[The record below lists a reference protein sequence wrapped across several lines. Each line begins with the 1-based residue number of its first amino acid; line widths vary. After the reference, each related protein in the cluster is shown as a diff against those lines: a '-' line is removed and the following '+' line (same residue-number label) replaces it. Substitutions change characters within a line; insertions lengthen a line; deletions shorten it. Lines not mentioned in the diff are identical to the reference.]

1 MSTHGDRHGG
11 DPYRPFRPRA
21 ARWVSTVVAV
31 VFAVVIIGLSFVV
44 PSYATVTVAWLD
56 RLGFALVAAG
66 GALLLLRHAAVR
78 ADPSPEG
85 LRVRNLTST
94 RTVTWAEIV
103 SVRFGHGHPWVQLD
117 LADGETLAVMG
128 IQRADGAR
136 AVAEAKRLATL
147 VARHSE
153 TSRDD

>member
-1 MSTHGDRHGG
+1 MAAPD

-21 ARWVSTVVAV
+21 ARWVSIVVAGLV
-31 VFAVVIIGLSFVV
+31 VVVLVGLSFVV
-44 PSYATVTVAWLD
+44 PTFATVTVIWLD

-66 GALLLLRHAAVR
+66 GAWFLLRHASVR

-85 LRVRNLTST
+85 LRVRNLVTT
-94 RTVTWAEIV
+94 TTVTWPEIV

-117 LADGETLAVMG
+117 LADGRTLAVMG
-128 IQRADGAR
+128 IQRSDGAW
-136 AVAEAKRLATL
+136 AVAEARRLATL
-147 VARHSE
+147 VARHSQ

>member
-1 MSTHGDRHGG
+1 MPSE

-21 ARWVSTVVAV
+21 ARWVSTAVAV
-31 VFAVVIIGLSFVV
+31 LVVVVILGLAVLV

-56 RLGFALVAAG
+56 RAGLALLAAG
-66 GALLLLRHAAVR
+66 GAWFLLRHAGVR

-85 LRVRNLTST
+85 LTVRNLVTT
-94 RTVTWAEIV
+94 RTVTWPEVV

-128 IQRADGAR
+128 IQRSDGAF
-136 AVAEAKRLATL
+136 AVAEARRLATL
-147 VARHSE
+147 VARHSQ
-153 TSRDD
+153 TPRDD

>member
-1 MSTHGDRHGG
+1 VSTPD

-21 ARWVSTVVAV
+21 ARWVSAVVAV
-31 VFAVVIIGLSFVV
+31 IYVAVLLAMAFVV
-44 PSYATVTVAWLD
+44 PTYATVTVAWLD

-66 GALLLLRHAAVR
+66 GAWLLLRHAGVR

-85 LRVRNLTST
+85 LTVRNLATT
-94 RTVTWAEIV
+94 RTVTWPEVV

-128 IQRADGAR
+128 VQRSDGAY
-136 AVAEAKRLATL
+136 AVAEARRLATL
-147 VARHSE
+147 VARHSR
-153 TSRDD
+153 TTRDD

>member
-1 MSTHGDRHGG
+1 VSTPD

-21 ARWVSTVVAV
+21 ARWVSAVVAV
-31 VFAVVIIGLSFVV
+31 IYVVVLLAMAFVV
-44 PSYATVTVAWLD
+44 PTYATVTVAWLD

-66 GALLLLRHAAVR
+66 GAWLLLRHAGVR

-85 LRVRNLTST
+85 LTVRNLATT
-94 RTVTWAEIV
+94 RTVTWPEVV

-128 IQRADGAR
+128 VQRSDGAY
-136 AVAEAKRLATL
+136 AVAEARRLATL
-147 VARHSE
+147 VARHSR
-153 TSRDD
+153 TTRDD

>member
-1 MSTHGDRHGG
+1 MSTHGDRPSR
-11 DPYRPFRPRA
+11 DPYLPFRPRA
-21 ARWVSTVVAV
+21 ARWVSTVVAGVFV
-31 VFAVVIIGLSFVV
+31 VVMLGLAFVV

-66 GALLLLRHAAVR
+66 GAWLLLRHAAVR
-78 ADPSPEG
+78 ADPSPDG
-85 LRVRNLTST
+85 LTVRNLTTT
-94 RTVTWAEIV
+94 RTVAWPEIV

-128 IQRADGAR
+128 IQRSDGAR
-136 AVAEAKRLATL
+136 AVAEARRLATL
-147 VARHSE
+147 VAHHSE